1 MKKILIILGSVL
13 ALIII
18 LMVAIPVIYKGKI
31 AEIAKRTANKSLNAK
46 VDFTDVDISLF
57 RHFPHLNVSLK
68 NLTVT
73 GIGEFENYR
82 LLQADALSASV
93 NLSSIWKDNLSVSEI
108 YIDKPVINLKVSKSG
123 KSNWDITKSDST
135 KVETKK
141 SSTTVDLE
149 KIHIQDASLI
159 YNDES
164 TPMLFSMDQ
173 AIFDLSGKMKG
184 SNSTLDIKGTA
195 ANLSFDYSGTNY
207 IKNLKA
213 AVEGQ
218 LKADFDKMA
227 FTFLKNQF
235 LINKLPLEADGTF
248 NLGETDYDFDLNF
261 KSLASSLG
269 ELLGFVPEKYQSY
282 FKDVKTEGNVSFSG
296 YFKGKYNDKTFPGF
310 NVDIKV
316 ADGKLKYPK
325 LPKEINQINVAANIS
340 KAQGDMDLTNINL
353 EKFGASLAGN
363 PVEASLH
370 VATPVSDPAV
380 KGNLKGKIDF
390 TELKQAIPM
399 DSLDLNGLLEAFIDF
414 DGKYSSIE
422 KGQYQD
428 FKTAGNVTLRNF
440 EYGSPAF
447 TQRVKISG
455 AAMNFNPKTVT
466 LTNLTGS
473 MGQSD
478 FSAKGAFSNYW
489 PYVMKKGALNG
500 DLNLNSK
507 YLDFNVLKPTSQS
520 SAKDTVSQPFE
531 IPDKINLTI
540 NTAINQLV
548 FDKLNISNVTGKAIV
563 KDKKLILDA
572 LNMNMLGGSMVM
584 SGEYN
589 TPAKQLPSFNLKMN
603 VKDFDVPTAFR
614 SVSTIRNFVPLAG
627 ESTGAFTTNLAIN
640 GKIGKGYTPVFTS
653 LNGDGLLSTKNIE
666 IAGATIFKEIAQY
679 FKKDMFNQVKV
690 GDLTTK
696 FKIVDGGLEVSPFT
710 TKLAGQEVT
719 ISGKQSASKNL
730 DYRLDFKVNKSDLSQ
745 DVNKYI
751 GFVPGTENIGLIPVG
766 IDINGTFTK
775 PEVKI
780 DMSDAR
786 KLVESEF
793 KKKAG
798 TELKDAVKKLGLDKL
813 FK

>member
-1 MKKILIILGSVL
+1 MKRTLIILGSVL
-13 ALIII
+13 VLIII

-31 AEIAKRTANKSLNAK
+31 TAIAKKTVNNSVNAK
-46 VDFTDVDISLF
+46 IDFSDVEISLF

-73 GIGEFENYR
+73 GMGEFENYR
-82 LLQADALSASV
+82 LLQANALSASV

-123 KSNWDITKSDST
+123 KSNWDIAKSDST
-135 KVETKK
+135 KAEAKK
-141 SSTTVDLE
+141 SSTTVDLN

-164 TPMLFSMDQ
+164 TPMLFSMDR
-173 AIFDLSGKMKG
+173 AVFDLSGKMKG
-184 SNSTLDIKGTA
+184 SNSTLDVKGNA
-195 ANLSFDYSGTNY
+195 ANLSFDYNGTNY

-213 AVEGQ
+213 AVEGL

-248 NLGETDYDFDLNF
+248 ILGETDYDFDLNF
-261 KSLASSLG
+261 KSPASSLG

-282 FKDVKTEGNVSFSG
+282 FKDVKTEGSVSFTG

-325 LPKEINQINVAANIS
+325 LPKQIDQINVAANIN
-340 KAQGDMDLTNINL
+340 KAQGDMDLTNINV
-353 EKFGASLAGN
+353 EKLGASLAGN

-399 DSLDLNGLLEAFIDF
+399 DSLDLNGLLEALIDF

-428 FKTAGNVTLRNF
+428 FKTAGNVTLKNF

-447 TQRVKISG
+447 TQRVKISS

-466 LTNLTGS
+466 LSNLSGS

-489 PYVMKKGALNG
+489 PYVMKKGTLNG
-500 DLNLNSK
+500 DLNLTSK
-507 YLDFNVLKPTSQS
+507 YLDFNVLKPTSQTS
-520 SAKDTVSQPFE
+520 VKDTVSQPFE
-531 IPDKINLTI
+531 IPDKINVTI

-548 FDKLNISNVTGKAIV
+548 FDKLNISNVTGKAII

-572 LNMNMLGGSMVM
+572 LNMNMLGGSMLI

-614 SVSTIRNFVPLAG
+614 SVSTIRNLVPLAG